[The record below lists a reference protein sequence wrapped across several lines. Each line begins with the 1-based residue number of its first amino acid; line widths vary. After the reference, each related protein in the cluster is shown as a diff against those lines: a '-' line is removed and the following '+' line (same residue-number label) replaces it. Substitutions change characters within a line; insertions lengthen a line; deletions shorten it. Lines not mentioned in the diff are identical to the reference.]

1 VRCLLGRLAAALAIL
16 RVVRNVLV
24 VGGAGYIGGWLTD
37 RIREAGHE
45 VRVFDVLLYE
55 DHYFKE
61 VDFVHG
67 NILERDELRPHLEWA
82 DAVIWLA
89 AMVGDGACALDPDLT
104 RAINVESVR
113 WLRSTFD
120 GRIVF
125 MSTCSVYG
133 AQDGLLTEDSPLN
146 PLSLYAETKAEA
158 EQALAGSDSIIFRL
172 GTIYGVSDTY
182 SRIRMDLVLNLLT
195 VKAMLHGRISVFG
208 GEQYRPL
215 LHVRDVAEAVVP
227 TLFSEHR
234 GIFNLESENVTIR
247 GLAERIAAFYPDVE
261 AEFTDMAF
269 QDLRNYQVA
278 SDRARET
285 FGFTPQLTVED
296 GIRQIAGVVRE
307 GRVRDT
313 SVPRYSN
320 LDFLR
325 PLLVPERSPLG
336 REIIVRDRFRTSR
349 GVGSSAAVAGAHG
362 EHGG

>member
-1 VRCLLGRLAAALAIL
+1 MS
-16 RVVRNVLV
+16 NVLV

-37 RIREAGHE
+37 CIRESGHE
-45 VRVFDVLLYE
+45 TRVFDILLYE
-55 DHYFKE
+55 DQYLKQ

-67 NILERDELRPHLEWA
+67 NVLDRDALRPHLEWA
-82 DAVIWLA
+82 DAVVWLA

-113 WLRSTFD
+113 WLCETFD

-133 AQDGLLTEDSPLN
+133 AQDGLLSEESPLN

-158 EQALAGSDSIIFRL
+158 EHALAAADSIVFRL
-172 GTIYGVSDTY
+172 GTIYGVSDAF

-208 GEQYRPL
+208 GDQYRPL

-247 GLAERIAAFYPDVE
+247 GLSERIAAFYPDVE
-261 AEFTDMAF
+261 VEYTDMPF

-278 SDRARET
+278 SDKARAA
-285 FGFTPQLTVED
+285 FGFDPKLNVED
-296 GIRQIAGVVRE
+296 GIRQIARVVKE

-313 SVPRYSN
+313 TVPRYSN

-336 REIIVRDRFRTSR
+336 REIIVRHRFRTH
-349 GVGSSAAVAGAHG
+349 AAVEAATGTQGDHGA
-362 EHGG
+362 

>member
-1 VRCLLGRLAAALAIL
+1 VS
-16 RVVRNVLV
+16 NVLV

-37 RIREAGHE
+37 RIRDAGHE

-55 DHYFKE
+55 DHYLKD

-67 NILERDELRPHLEWA
+67 NVLDHDALAPHFEWA
-82 DAVIWLA
+82 DAVVWLA
-89 AMVGDGACALDPDLT
+89 AMVGDGACAINPELT

-113 WLRSTFD
+113 RLAETYD

-133 AQDGLLTEDSPLN
+133 AQEGVLTEESELN

-158 EQALAGSDSIIFRL
+158 EEALAGADAIVFRL

-195 VKAMLHGRISVFG
+195 VKALQYGRISVFG

-234 GIFNLESENVTIR
+234 GIYNLESENVTIR
-247 GLAERIAAFYPDVE
+247 ALAERIAAFYPEVQ
-261 AEFTDMAF
+261 AEFTDMPF
-269 QDLRNYQVA
+269 QDLRNYRVSSEKA
-278 SDRARET
+278 RAA
-285 FGFTPQLTVED
+285 FGFEPKLTVED
-296 GIRQIAGVVRE
+296 GIRQVATVVRE
-307 GRVRDT
+307 GRVSDT

-336 REIIVRDRFRTSR
+336 TEVVVTHRFRSR
-349 GVGSSAAVAGAHG
+349 AGA
-362 EHGG
+362 

>member
-1 VRCLLGRLAAALAIL
+1 VSK
-16 RVVRNVLV
+16 VLV

-37 RIREAGHE
+37 RIRAEGHD
-45 VRVFDVLLYE
+45 VRVFDILLYE
-55 DHYFKE
+55 DQYLKN

-67 NILERDELRPHLEWA
+67 NVLDRDAVVPQLRWA
-82 DAVIWLA
+82 DAVVWLA

-113 WLRSTFD
+113 WLADVFE

-133 AQDGLLTEDSPLN
+133 AQHGLLTEESPLN

-158 EQALAGSDSIIFRL
+158 EQALDGRDAIVFRL
-172 GTIYGVSDTY
+172 GTIYGVSDEY
-182 SRIRMDLVLNLLT
+182 SRVRMDLVLNLLT
-195 VKAMLHGRISVFG
+195 VKAVQYKRISVFG
-208 GEQYRPL
+208 GDQYRPL

-227 TLFSEHR
+227 TLLGDQR

-247 GLAERIAAFYPDVE
+247 ALAERVSAYCPDVE
-261 AEFTDMAF
+261 VEYTDLPF
-269 QDLRNYQVA
+269 QDLRNYRVS
-278 SDRARET
+278 SDKARAA
-285 FGFTPQLTVED
+285 FGFDPKLTVED
-296 GIRQIAGVVRE
+296 GIRQIADVVRA

-313 SVPRYSN
+313 SSPRYSN

-336 REIIVRDRFRTSR
+336 REIVVAHRFRTNRAEAAASVA
-349 GVGSSAAVAGAHG
+349 VGLNEA
-362 EHGG
+362 

>member
-1 VRCLLGRLAAALAIL
+1 MS
-16 RVVRNVLV
+16 NVLV

-37 RIREAGHE
+37 RIRADGHE

-55 DHYFKE
+55 DQYLKD

-67 NILERDELRPHLEWA
+67 NILERESVAPHLKWA
-82 DAVIWLA
+82 DAVVWLA

-104 RAINVESVR
+104 RAINVDSVR
-113 WLRSTFD
+113 WLREHFD

-133 AQDGLLTEDSPLN
+133 AQDGLLTEESPLN

-158 EQALAGSDSIIFRL
+158 EQALEGADAIVFRL
-172 GTIYGVSDTY
+172 GTIYGLGDTY

-195 VKAMLHGRISVFG
+195 VKALLHGRISVFG
-208 GEQYRPL
+208 GDQYRPL

-227 TLFSEHR
+227 TLFTQHR
-234 GIFNLESENVTIR
+234 GIFNLDSENVTIR
-247 GLAERIAAFYPDVE
+247 ALAERIATFYPDVE
-261 AEFTDMAF
+261 AEFTDMPF
-269 QDLRNYQVA
+269 QDLRNYRVS
-278 SDRARET
+278 SDKARNA
-285 FGFTPQLTVED
+285 FAFAPKLSVED
-296 GIRQIAGVVRE
+296 GIRQIAQTVIE

-313 SVPRYSN
+313 SAPRYSN

-336 REIIVRDRFRTSR
+336 TEVMVRHRFRT
-349 GVGSSAAVAGAHG
+349 GSGGRAAVIANGR
-362 EHGG
+362 

>member
-1 VRCLLGRLAAALAIL
+1 V
-16 RVVRNVLV
+16 NVLV
-24 VGGAGYIGGWLTD
+24 VGGAGYIGGWLVD
-37 RIREAGHE
+37 AVAADGHN

-55 DHYFKE
+55 DHYLKE

-67 NILERDELRPHLEWA
+67 NVLDRPALAPHCEWA

-113 WLRSTFD
+113 WLAESFD

-133 AQDGLLTEDSPLN
+133 AQDGVLTEDSPLN

-158 EQALAGSDSIIFRL
+158 EQALEERDAIIFRL

-208 GEQYRPL
+208 GDQYRPL
-215 LHVRDVAEAVVP
+215 LHVRDVAQGVVP
-227 TLFSEHR
+227 TLFSGHR

-247 GLAERIAAFYPDVE
+247 GLAERIAAFYPDVDVTY
-261 AEFTDMAF
+261 TDLPF
-269 QDLRNYQVA
+269 QDLRNYRVSSEKA
-278 SDRARET
+278 RAA
-285 FGFTPQLTVED
+285 FAFDPQLTVED
-296 GIRQIAGVVRE
+296 GIRQVARVVSD
-307 GRVRDT
+307 GRIRDT
-313 SVPRYSN
+313 SSPRYSN
-320 LDFLR
+320 IDFLR

-336 REIIVRDRFRTSR
+336 REIIVPHRFRTR
-349 GVGSSAAVAGAHG
+349 QQRVATPLANAT
-362 EHGG
+362 

>member
-1 VRCLLGRLAAALAIL
+1 MLGSMK
-16 RVVRNVLV
+16 VLV
-24 VGGAGYIGGWLTD
+24 VGGAGYIGGWLVD
-37 RIREAGHE
+37 ALIDEGHD

-55 DHYFKE
+55 DHYLKE
-61 VDFVHG
+61 VDFIHG
-67 NILERDELRPHLEWA
+67 NVLDRAELAPHSAWA
-82 DAVIWLA
+82 DAVVWLA
-89 AMVGDGACALDPDLT
+89 AMVGDGACALDADLT

-113 WLRSTFD
+113 WLAETFA

-125 MSTCSVYG
+125 LSTCSVYG
-133 AQDGLLTEDSPLN
+133 AQEGVLTEESPLN

-158 EQALAGSDSIIFRL
+158 EQVLLDRDAIIFRL

-215 LHVRDVAEAVVP
+215 LHVRDVARAVVP
-227 TLFSEHR
+227 TLASEHC

-247 GLAERIAAFYPDVE
+247 GLAERIAAFYPEVE
-261 AEFTDMAF
+261 ATFTELPF
-269 QDLRNYQVA
+269 QDLRNYRV
-278 SDRARET
+278 SSEKARST
-285 FGFTPQLTVED
+285 FGFDPQLTVED
-296 GIRQIAGVVRE
+296 GIRQIARVVAE

-313 SVPRYSN
+313 SAPRYSN

-336 REIIVRDRFRTSR
+336 REVIVAHRFRTR
-349 GVGSSAAVAGAHG
+349 RRAILTRVGTNGT
-362 EHGG
+362 

>member
-1 VRCLLGRLAAALAIL
+1 MS
-16 RVVRNVLV
+16 NVLV

-37 RIREAGHE
+37 RIRESGHD

-55 DHYFKE
+55 DQYLKD

-67 NILERDELRPHLEWA
+67 NILERDALQPQLAWA
-82 DAVIWLA
+82 DAVVWLA

-113 WLRSTFD
+113 WLRETFD

-158 EQALAGSDSIIFRL
+158 EVALAGSDAIVFRL

-195 VKAMLHGRISVFG
+195 VKALLHGRISVFG
-208 GEQYRPL
+208 GDQYRPL

-227 TLFSEHR
+227 TLFGDQR
-234 GIFNLESENVTIR
+234 GVYNLESENVTIR
-247 GLAERIAAFYPDVE
+247 VLAERIAAFYPDVE
-261 AEFTDMAF
+261 VEFTEMQF
-269 QDLRNYQVA
+269 QDLRNYRVA
-278 SDRARET
+278 SDKAREA
-285 FGFTPQLTVED
+285 FGFDPQLTVED
-296 GIRQIAGVVRE
+296 GIRQIAGVVLE

-313 SVPRYSN
+313 SAPRYSN

-325 PLLVPERSPLG
+325 PLLVAERSPLG
-336 REIIVRDRFRTSR
+336 REIIVRHRFRTGR
-349 GVGSSAAVAGAHG
+349 VASSSEEAVVVHGTHGA
-362 EHGG
+362 

>member
-1 VRCLLGRLAAALAIL
+1 M
-16 RVVRNVLV
+16 NVLV
-24 VGGAGYIGGWLTD
+24 VGGAGYIGGWLVD
-37 RIREAGHE
+37 ALELEGHD

-55 DHYFKE
+55 DHYLKE

-67 NILERDELRPHLEWA
+67 NVLDRDALSPHLRWA
-82 DAVIWLA
+82 DGVVWLA
-89 AMVGDGACALDPDLT
+89 AMVGDGACALDAELT
-104 RAINVESVR
+104 RAINVESVE
-113 WLRSTFD
+113 WLAESFG
-120 GRIVF
+120 GRIAF

-133 AQDGLLTEDSPLN
+133 AQDGMLTETSPLN
-146 PLSLYAETKAEA
+146 PLSLYAETKVEA
-158 EQALAGSDSIIFRL
+158 EEALRGTDSIIFRL

-215 LHVRDVAEAVVP
+215 LHVRDVARAVVP

-234 GIFNLESENVTIR
+234 GVFNLESENVTIR
-247 GLAERIAAFYPDVE
+247 GLAERIAGFYPEVE
-261 AEFTDMAF
+261 ATFTELPF
-269 QDLRNYQVA
+269 QDLRNYRV
-278 SDRARET
+278 SSEKARST
-285 FGFTPQLTVED
+285 FAFDPLLTVED
-296 GIRQIAGVVRE
+296 GIRQIARVVAE

-336 REIIVRDRFRTSR
+336 REIIVPWRFKTRARSAVAR
-349 GVGSSAAVAGAHG
+349 SAADGA
-362 EHGG
+362 

>member
-1 VRCLLGRLAAALAIL
+1 MA
-16 RVVRNVLV
+16 NVLV

-37 RIREAGHE
+37 QIRDAGHD

-55 DHYFKE
+55 DQYLKDVH
-61 VDFVHG
+61 FVHG
-67 NILERDELRPHLEWA
+67 NVLDRDVVKPHLDWA
-82 DAVIWLA
+82 DAVVWLA
-89 AMVGDGACALDPDLT
+89 AMVGDGACALDPELT

-113 WLRSTFD
+113 WLTSVFD

-133 AQDGLLTEDSPLN
+133 AQDGLLTEDASLN

-158 EQALAGSDSIIFRL
+158 EQALASSDAIVFRL
-172 GTIYGVSDTY
+172 GTIYGVSDAH

-195 VKAMLHGRISVFG
+195 VKAILYGRISVFG
-208 GEQYRPL
+208 GDQYRPL

-234 GIFNLESENVTIR
+234 GVYNLESENVTIR
-247 GLAERIAAFYPDVE
+247 TLAERISAFYPDVE
-261 AEFTDMAF
+261 AEFTEMPF
-269 QDLRNYQVA
+269 QDLRNYRVS

-285 FGFTPQLTVED
+285 FGFDPKLTVED
-296 GIRQIAGVVRE
+296 GIRQVATVVRD

-313 SVPRYSN
+313 SSPRYSN

-336 REIIVRDRFRTSR
+336 REIVVGHHFRTAANGGRSEEPVETR
-349 GVGSSAAVAGAHG
+349 AGSNGT
-362 EHGG
+362 